1 MYAPWML
8 GFGSNMAPVPRGVPL
23 QIGVVCKHR
32 FTTYSLRPPQN
43 PTYMGIEGLFGFEY
57 GDTAWRGIIIN
68 AVVVPTLSAHY
79 TVVPGM
85 GLASCK
91 AQSSQY

>member
-1 MYAPWML
+1 MDAPWML
-8 GFGSNMAPVPRGVPL
+8 GVGSNMAPVPRGVPL

-57 GDTAWRGIIIN
+57 GDTSPRGIIIN

-85 GLASCK
+85 GPASCK
-91 AQSSQY
+91 AQGSQY

>member
-1 MYAPWML
+1 
-8 GFGSNMAPVPRGVPL
+8 
-23 QIGVVCKHR
+23 
-32 FTTYSLRPPQN
+32 
-43 PTYMGIEGLFGFEY
+43 MGIEGLFGFEY

-85 GLASCK
+85 GPVL
-91 AQSSQY
+91 